1 MPSSPPSKAQDNG
14 PVSEVTAR
22 EVPPREV
29 LVFEPDVEGHSQ
41 EWLQHLVDF
50 VAANDR
56 AASIAVLAPPALCAA
71 LSRALPHVP
80 DGRIRF
86 IAMKPREVRLCG
98 HRSLSL
104 SAFARW
110 WTMRRY
116 LQRSGADVGFFLCLD
131 LLSLPLAFGLRAR
144 GKPLAG
150 ILFRPSVHYAELGD
164 YRPAFAER
172 LRDLRKGLLY
182 RLMLRNPAVSS
193 ILSLDPFFPA
203 HALAR
208 YGRGE
213 KVHDLPDPAHP
224 ASAAPSPSSSPNDAP
239 PADRVTFL
247 LFGYLTERKGP
258 LMVLDAMRLLPV
270 GVARRV
276 AVRFAG
282 RVDPQIRDAI
292 EARRQLL
299 ARERPEAWL
308 QIDDRRLGEAELD
321 ALVCESAVVL
331 APYQRFVGSSGVLL
345 WAARAGRPVLAQAF
359 GLVGRLTRDH
369 HLGLVANSSDASS
382 LAAQIVRM
390 VEDGPQS
397 FIDPS
402 SAARFVASRTPQLF
416 ASKVMACAEARAAA

>member
-1 MPSSPPSKAQDNG
+1 MPSSPPSKAPDDG
-14 PVSEVTAR
+14 TVSEVPAR
-22 EVPPREV
+22 PLPSRQVPAREV

-50 VAANDR
+50 VAANEGT
-56 AASIAVLAPPALCAA
+56 ASIAVLAPPALCAA
-71 LSRALPHVP
+71 LSRALPQAP

-86 IAMKPREVRLCG
+86 IAMRPREVRLCG

-131 LLSLPLAFGLRAR
+131 LLSLPLAFGLKAR

-172 LRDLRKGLLY
+172 LRDLRKSLLY

-208 YGRGE
+208 YGHGE
-213 KVHDLPDPAHP
+213 KVHDVPAPAHP
-224 ASAAPSPSSSPNDAP
+224 ASTAPSLASPNEAP
-239 PADRVTFL
+239 PPDRVTFL

-258 LMVLDAMRLLPV
+258 LMVLDALRLLPPD
-270 GVARRV
+270 VARQV

-282 RVDPQIRDAI
+282 RVDPQIRDAM
-292 EARRQLL
+292 E
-299 ARERPEAWL
+299 
-308 QIDDRRLGEAELD
+308 
-321 ALVCESAVVL
+321 
-331 APYQRFVGSSGVLL
+331 
-345 WAARAGRPVLAQAF
+345 
-359 GLVGRLTRDH
+359 
-369 HLGLVANSSDASS
+369 
-382 LAAQIVRM
+382 
-390 VEDGPQS
+390 
-397 FIDPS
+397 
-402 SAARFVASRTPQLF
+402 
-416 ASKVMACAEARAAA
+416 